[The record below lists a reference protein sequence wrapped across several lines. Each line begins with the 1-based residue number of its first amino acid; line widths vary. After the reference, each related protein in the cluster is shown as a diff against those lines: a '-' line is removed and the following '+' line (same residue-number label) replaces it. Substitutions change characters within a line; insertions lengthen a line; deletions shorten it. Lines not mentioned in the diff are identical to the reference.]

1 MDLQS
6 TIRSIPDFPQP
17 GILFRDI
24 TTLLQNPAA
33 LNSAITGMT
42 YHCQTLEAEVIVG
55 IESRG
60 FIFGPA
66 IAQQLNIGFVP
77 VRKPGKLPA
86 ATYQVSYDL
95 EYGSDTLEV
104 HQDAFTPGMKAV
116 IVDDLIATGG
126 TAAATAELVEQ
137 AGATVVG
144 FSFLIELVD
153 LKGRSL
159 LPEVPVETLISY

>member
-6 TIRSIPDFPQP
+6 TIRPIPDFPKP

-33 LNSAITGMT
+33 LNGAIAGMT

-60 FIFGPA
+60 FMFGPA
-66 IAQQLNIGFVP
+66 IAQQLGIGFVP

-95 EYGSDTLEV
+95 EYGSNTLEI
-104 HQDAFTPGMKAV
+104 HRDAIHPGERIL
-116 IVDDLIATGG
+116 IVDDVLATGG
-126 TAAATAELVEQ
+126 TASATAKLVETL
-137 AGATVVG
+137 GGEVVG
-144 FSFLIELVD
+144 LAFMIELVG
-153 LKGRSL
+153 LNGRARLGERPIASL
-159 LPEVPVETLISY
+159 MKY

>member
-6 TIRSIPDFPQP
+6 TIRSIPDFPKP

-24 TTLLQNPAA
+24 TTLLQNSAA
-33 LNSAITGMT
+33 LNSAIAGMT
-42 YHCQTLEAEVIVG
+42 YHCQILEAEVIVG

-66 IAQQLNIGFVP
+66 IAQQLGLGFVP
-77 VRKPGKLPA
+77 IRKPGKLPA
-86 ATYQVSYDL
+86 PTYQIDYEL
-95 EYGSDTLEV
+95 EYGTDTLEV
-104 HQDAFTPGMKAV
+104 HQDAFEAGQKVV

-126 TAAATAELVEQ
+126 TAAAAAQLVEK
-137 AGATVVG
+137 AGATLAG
-144 FSFLIELVD
+144 YSFLIELVD

-159 LPEVPVETLISY
+159 LPDVPVKTLVAY

>member
-6 TIRSIPDFPQP
+6 TIRPIPDFPQP

-33 LNSAITGMT
+33 LSSAIAGMT
-42 YHCQTLEAEVIVG
+42 YHCQTLEAEIIVG

-60 FIFGPA
+60 FLFGPA

-104 HQDAFTPGMKAV
+104 HQDAFTEGMKAV

-126 TAAATAELVEQ
+126 TAAAAAKLVQ
-137 AGATVVG
+137 KAGATVVG

-153 LKGRSL
+153 LKGRSH
-159 LPEVPVETLISY
+159 LPQVPIETLISY